1 MGFISPV
8 ATDAQG
14 NVRATGSLQQLGKD
28 DFLQLMI
35 TKLEHQDPMD
45 PMDDEDFIAQLA
57 QFSSLEQ
64 LYNISS
70 ELTSSNEWDY
80 LQMQSINNVMA
91 SGFIGRD
98 VKAEYS
104 GVYVDTTGDAQISY
118 TMDTPASEVTF
129 TIKDAEGNSI
139 TSFTQDN
146 VEAGINTIAWDG
158 TDKNGNRVDK
168 GYYYVEA
175 TGVTGSGEE
184 VAPRLSM
191 EGTVEAIIYR
201 DGAAYLRVNG
211 MDIPMS
217 DITTIAQAGSYS
229 ADTEESDE

>member
-14 NVRATGSLQQLGKD
+14 NVRTTGSLQQLGKD

-35 TKLEHQDPMD
+35 TKLQHQDPMD

-64 LYNISS
+64 LYNIADG
-70 ELTSSNEWDY
+70 LTSSNEWDY

-91 SGFIGRD
+91 SGFIGKD

-104 GVYVDTTGDAQISY
+104 GIYVEASGDAKISY

-146 VEAGINTIAWDG
+146 VEAGINTVAWDG
-158 TDKNGNRVDK
+158 TDKNGNRVDE

-175 TGVTGSGEE
+175 TGLTGSGEE

>member
-8 ATDAQG
+8 ATDTQG
-14 NVRATGSLQQLGKD
+14 NARTTGSLQQLGKD
-28 DFLQLMI
+28 DFLKLMI

-64 LYNISS
+64 LYNMAD
-70 ELTSSNEWDY
+70 ELATSNEWDY

-104 GVYVDTTGDAQISY
+104 GVYLDDSGDTQISY

-129 TIKDAEGNSI
+129 TIKDAQGEII

-146 VEAGINTIAWDG
+146 VEAGINTVAWDG

-168 GYYYVEA
+168 GYYAVEA
-175 TGVTGSGEE
+175 TGLTGAGEK

-191 EGTVEAIIYR
+191 EGTVEAVIYR

-211 MDIPMS
+211 MEIPMS
-217 DITTIAQAGSYS
+217 DITSIAEAGSYTTE
-229 ADTEESDE
+229 TEETDE

>member
-1 MGFISPV
+1 MGFISPI

-14 NVRATGSLQQLGKD
+14 NTKTTGSLQQLGKD

-45 PMDDEDFIAQLA
+45 PMDDEDYIAQLA

-64 LYNISS
+64 LYNIADQLS
-70 ELTSSNEWDY
+70 TSNEWDY

-91 SGFIGRD
+91 SSFIGRD

-104 GVYVDTTGDAQISY
+104 GVYLADTGDANISY
-118 TMDTPASEVTF
+118 TMNSPASEVTF
-129 TIKDAEGNSI
+129 TIKDAQGDTI
-139 TSFTQDN
+139 TSFTHDN
-146 VEAGINTIAWDG
+146 VEAGINTVAWDG
-158 TDKNGNRVDK
+158 TDSLGNRVDE

-175 TGVTGSGEE
+175 SGLTSSGEA
-184 VAPRLSM
+184 VSPRMSM
-191 EGTVEAIIYR
+191 EGTVEAVIYR

-211 MDIPMS
+211 IDIPMT
-217 DITTIAQAGSYS
+217 DITTIAEAGSYTD
-229 ADTEESDE
+229 AGDESDE